1 MATTILTR
9 HTLVVPAWLNI
20 ADIHFEHVEH
30 VILSFKRLPVA
41 DLCLANGLR
50 EGQFIRVGMRG
61 DSFVAVAVAGAEPF
75 IDENANDKLVA
86 LALLWVDRHTQGEF
100 TRSHG
105 YAPIRH
111 EFEVAAR
118 INLALRIPKDLDFSA
133 LNLKLRPG
141 GLPRFNDLAL
151 QLLCLKNGINYAQL
165 RSGPVGDIT
174 DLLFSWYTL
183 HRRAGGVAHRQLEGV
198 LRREATVQSLHCDFL
213 SKAGGD
219 P

>member
-9 HTLVVPAWLNI
+9 HTLVVPTWLNI

-50 EGQFIRVGMRG
+50 EGQFIRVGMVG
-61 DSFVAVAVAGAEPF
+61 DYFVAAEGVEPF

-86 LALLWVDRHTQGEF
+86 LALLWVDQHSQGEF
-100 TRSHG
+100 TRSWG

-111 EFEVAAR
+111 EFEVASN
-118 INLALRIPKDLDFSA
+118 INLALSVPKGLDFSA
-133 LNLKLRPG
+133 LNLKLRAG

-151 QLLCLKNGINYAQL
+151 QLLCLKNGIDYVRL
-165 RSGPVGDIT
+165 RSGPVSDIT

-183 HRRAGGVAHRQLEGV
+183 HRRTGGVPHRQLEGV
-198 LRREATVQSLHCDFL
+198 IRREATVQSLHCDFL
-213 SKAGGD
+213 SKASSD